1 MENLY
6 DLIIL
11 GGGPASMSASIYA
24 KQMGLNTLL
33 IEKAAFGGQV
43 ATTSTITNYL
53 GFPVITGEELSQKMR
68 EHTVSSG
75 TDIVEAEITNTELGN
90 TLKTVYTHNEKYTA
104 KTVIIGIGTTARALG
119 IDNEKQ
125 YLNKGIS
132 YSTLRDRDKYA
143 DKVVTVVG
151 GGNSAI
157 EDAIYLSE
165 KCKKV
170 HLIHR
175 RQEFRGDSQL
185 VEQLYNLVSAGK
197 IELHLDCKPHSVS
210 GNETVEKFNIT
221 HIPTGDIQTI
231 ITDCIFVAIGR
242 GADTD
247 IIDKNIERDAQGYIV
262 TNELMQT
269 NLSGVFAVGDIRT
282 TPFRQIVT
290 AVADGAIASLS
301 AFKYIKELSS
311 KN

>member
-33 IEKAAFGGQV
+33 IEKSTFGGQV

-53 GFPVITGEELSQKMR
+53 GFPVVTGEELSSKMH
-68 EHTVSSG
+68 EHTISSG
-75 TDIVEAEITNTELGN
+75 TEIAEEEITNTELSS
-90 TLKTVYTHNEKYTA
+90 TIKTVYTHNGKYSA
-104 KTVIIGIGTTARALG
+104 KTVIIGIGTSVRTLG

-125 YLNKGIS
+125 YINKGIS
-132 YSTLRDRDKYA
+132 YSTLKDREKYA
-143 DKVVTVVG
+143 NKIVTVVG
-151 GGNSAI
+151 GGNSAL

-165 KCKKV
+165 KCSKV

-175 RQEFRGDSQL
+175 RQEFRGDKQL
-185 VEQLYNLVSAGK
+185 VDKLYSLVNEGK
-197 IELHLDCKPHSVS
+197 IELHLDCKPHSIS
-210 GNETVEKFNIT
+210 GKDYVAQFNVT
-221 HIPTGDIQTI
+221 HIPSDTIQTI
-231 ITDCIFVAIGR
+231 DTDCIFVAIGR

-247 IIDKNIERDAQGYIV
+247 IIDKSIERDAQGYIV
-262 TNELMQT
+262 TNELMHT
-269 NLSGVFAVGDIRT
+269 NIQGVYAVGDIRT

-301 AFKYIKELSS
+301 AFKYIKEMSA
-311 KN
+311 NN